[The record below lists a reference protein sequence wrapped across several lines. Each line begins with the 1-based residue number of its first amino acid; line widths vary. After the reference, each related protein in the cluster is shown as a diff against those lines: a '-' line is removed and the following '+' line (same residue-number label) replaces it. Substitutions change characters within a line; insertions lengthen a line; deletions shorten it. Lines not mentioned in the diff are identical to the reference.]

1 MLNNITYKKI
11 LAATIDKLRTHN
23 VTWLLAMNTAVL
35 LGTLFAPMYFVVIAL
50 CILRREKLI
59 AVWCDFLDRPFP
71 WLPVLPL
78 LIYPI
83 WAIKNG
89 GFPPSDDLLRHVT
102 SWSHGYDYNK
112 IYHNLKEVI
121 PHKSMWWA
129 FELLT
134 GKINSSLGLWPS
146 VFIVQG
152 ASYIIMSII
161 CIALARKLIPKT
173 DGQAIIKQTLMVCL
187 IISTG
192 LFFRSTLARPEVF
205 LTFWALSALL
215 LPVALWTIIGI
226 FLMPAY
232 WLAFIYIPAALL
244 LNASMKEKISSMLA
258 IGIVFFIFWSL
269 YAGHEWVANI
279 ISIKTYSEGRLLPPG
294 ESKSIF
300 GTFFSPI
307 FIAMSGLYIFLANT
321 NKKSR
326 HNNIIIVIIWFM
338 LPNQMRYSGIIS
350 TLLIIL
356 LFKALPESKL
366 SPQNTALSILFAFSL
381 VYMQMPIKE
390 KNTDSFPNFK
400 IPEKA
405 IVLTQFAVTSY
416 VLPAINPSIRI
427 APSMESGA
435 FKMETQRL
443 AFDISNGRAPDCHAL
458 KAQGFTHVVE
468 ASMNE
473 LAPCLQIVGLSHGWR
488 LWLVK

>member
-205 LTFWALSALL
+205 LNFLGAIRPTTSSRHVDNYWHSSYASLL
-215 LPVALWTIIGI
+215 DGFYIYTSCIITERQHKREN
-226 FLMPAY
+226 LVH
-232 WLAFIYIPAALL
+232 
-244 LNASMKEKISSMLA
+244 ASH
-258 IGIVFFIFWSL
+258 W
-269 YAGHEWVANI
+269 H
-279 ISIKTYSEGRLLPPG
+279 
-294 ESKSIF
+294 SIF
-300 GTFFSPI
+300 YFLVTLCWARVGRQYYFHKNI
-307 FIAMSGLYIFLANT
+307 FGRT
-321 NKKSR
+321 
-326 HNNIIIVIIWFM
+326 
-338 LPNQMRYSGIIS
+338 
-350 TLLIIL
+350 T
-356 LFKALPESKL
+356 
-366 SPQNTALSILFAFSL
+366 TAS
-381 VYMQMPIKE
+381 
-390 KNTDSFPNFK
+390 
-400 IPEKA
+400 
-405 IVLTQFAVTSY
+405 
-416 VLPAINPSIRI
+416 
-427 APSMESGA
+427 
-435 FKMETQRL
+435 
-443 AFDISNGRAPDCHAL
+443 
-458 KAQGFTHVVE
+458 
-468 ASMNE
+468 
-473 LAPCLQIVGLSHGWR
+473 W
-488 LWLVK
+488 